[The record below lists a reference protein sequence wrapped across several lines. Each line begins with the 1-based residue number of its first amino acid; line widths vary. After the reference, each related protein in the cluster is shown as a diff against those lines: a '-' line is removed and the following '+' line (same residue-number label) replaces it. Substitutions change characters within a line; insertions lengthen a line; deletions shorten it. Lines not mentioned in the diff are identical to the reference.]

1 MGGTEPLARHRSQ
14 LVALPIDGPT
24 TSAHEKWMPTPVR
37 DALASDQQPM
47 LDRRRRRRAT
57 QRRDRAHGDPSEM
70 LGQVP
75 QPAPPLTALDTR
87 VVDGP
92 SGPHTYVGRAPVF
105 DRRLGVAG
113 FHLMVDEFGSV
124 GPLAEDLTDERRAE
138 RSKRLLTR
146 ALLEVG
152 LDSLIGGKLGF
163 VELPLGLVADGS
175 HLALPPHRVMLEV
188 PGPIDRE
195 GLDVLRELRDEG
207 YRVLVSS
214 VEDCTHPPQTARL
227 AAGVVLDAHDVA
239 IDDRIEQILRWN
251 PRSQILVSGLADSS
265 TIERCRSLGV
275 TWLRGDVLRPAEQ
288 VDEPTVPTHRMAVLQ
303 LLAEL
308 ERPDVD
314 FDDIDRL
321 VSTDL
326 GMSYKLLRMAN
337 SSYLALERR
346 VERTRD
352 AIVYLGIDTVRAAA
366 ALLALSEASDHPPE
380 IVHLSLVRARHC
392 EEVMRPR
399 QPQLAHAAFTTG
411 LFSTLDVLL
420 GLSMEQIMMRIPVAD
435 HIADALR
442 DRTGELGRV
451 LEIVTA
457 YERGDLRAMSQLGAD
472 PAVTVLGYRRSLN
485 WMASL
490 DKALF
495 GTEPAA
501 N

>member
-1 MGGTEPLARHRSQ
+1 
-14 LVALPIDGPT
+14 
-24 TSAHEKWMPTPVR
+24 
-37 DALASDQQPM
+37 M
-47 LDRRRRRRAT
+47 LQWRRRRRPD
-57 QRRDRAHGDPSEM
+57 RRPEAAGGADDLGTLDEPLAPTPS
-70 LGQVP
+70 
-75 QPAPPLTALDTR
+75 AFTPLDDLDAASLEA
-87 VVDGP
+87 

-113 FHLMVDEFGSV
+113 FHLMVDEFGSA
-124 GPLAEDLTDERRAE
+124 GPTPEDFTEARRTE

-163 VELPLGLVADGS
+163 VEVPLALVADGA

-188 PGPIDRE
+188 PGPVDRA
-195 GLDVLRELRDEG
+195 GLDLMRELRDEG
-207 YRVLVSS
+207 YRVIVGD
-214 VEDCTHPPQTARL
+214 VEICEHPPQTARL
-227 AAGVVLDAHDVA
+227 AAGVRVDARDERLDELVDQV
-239 IDDRIEQILRWN
+239 LRWN
-251 PRSQILVSGLADSS
+251 PRSQILVSGLADDA
-265 TIERCRSLGV
+265 TIERCKTLGV
-275 TWLRGDVLRPAEQ
+275 TWMRGDVLRAPDT
-288 VDEPTVPTHRMAVLQ
+288 VDEPTVPTHRLALLQ

-321 VSTDL
+321 VSVDL
-326 GMSYKLLRMAN
+326 GMSYKILRMAN

-352 AIVYLGIDTVRAAA
+352 AVVYLGIDTVRAAA

-392 EEVMRPR
+392 EEVMRARRPEF
-399 QPQLAHAAFTTG
+399 AHAAFTTG

-420 GLSMEQIMMRIPVAD
+420 GLTMEQIMMRIPVAD

-451 LEIVTA
+451 LEIVCA
-457 YERGDLRAMSQLGAD
+457 YERGDLRTMSELGAD
-472 PAVTVLGYRRSLN
+472 PAITVLGYRRALG

-490 DKALF
+490 NKALT
-495 GTEPAA
+495 GEGQGR
-501 N
+501 

>member
-1 MGGTEPLARHRSQ
+1 
-14 LVALPIDGPT
+14 
-24 TSAHEKWMPTPVR
+24 
-37 DALASDQQPM
+37 M
-47 LDRRRRRRAT
+47 LQRMRRRRSERRGDDLGGT
-57 QRRDRAHGDPSEM
+57 RAEAPEAPTEITTVSIPSPSSSLGELHGHT
-70 LGQVP
+70 L
-75 QPAPPLTALDTR
+75 
-87 VVDGP
+87 DGP
-92 SGPHTYVGRAPVF
+92 GGTTTYVGRAPVF

-124 GPLAEDLTDERRAE
+124 GPTAEDFTEARQLE

-163 VELPLGLVADGS
+163 VEVPLALAADGA

-188 PGPIDRE
+188 PGPVDRD
-195 GLDVLRELRDEG
+195 GLELMRELRDEG
-207 YRVLVSS
+207 YRVIVAD
-214 VEDCTHPPQTARL
+214 VESCEHPPQTARL
-227 AAGVVLDAHDVA
+227 AAGVR
-239 IDDRIEQILRWN
+239 IDGRAPDFEARIDQILRWS
-251 PRSQILVSGLADSS
+251 PRSQILVSGLRDDT
-265 TIERCRSLGV
+265 TIERCRTLGV
-275 TWLRGDVLRPAEQ
+275 TWLRGDVLRPPDQ
-288 VDEPTVPTHRMAVLQ
+288 VDEPTVPTHRVALLQ

-321 VSTDL
+321 VSVDL

-352 AIVYLGIDTVRAAA
+352 AVVYLGIDTVRAAA

-392 EEVMRPR
+392 EEIMKARRPD
-399 QPQLAHAAFTTG
+399 LSHAAFTTG

-420 GLSMEQIMMRIPVAD
+420 GLTMEQIMLRIPVAD

-442 DRTGELGRV
+442 DRIGELGRV
-451 LEIVTA
+451 LEVVCA
-457 YERGDLRAMSQLGAD
+457 YERGDLRTMTELGAD
-472 PAVTVLGYRRSLN
+472 PAITVLGYRRALA

-490 DKALF
+490 EKALN
-495 GTEPAA
+495 GEGRGR
-501 N
+501 